1 MDYYS
6 ILGVSNNA
14 TTVEI
19 RKAYLSLAKKYHPD
33 KHMGGGEALQMHE
46 KFAKIVQ
53 AYKVLLDD
61 KKRSEY
67 DKTRLSVSYKQK
79 VQDTPRN
86 IQAKMA
92 FKNGLEFYKQG
103 DFWRAEKYFRSAMS
117 LSPDIPLYK
126 SYFGLSLARQK
137 RRNDEALKFCQEA
150 IDTELY
156 NSHFH
161 VNLGIVYRILG
172 ETEKAIKCFNEA
184 LAWNENDKRAKNEL
198 EKINGKNK
206 KGKGLFSHF
215 MRKGG

>member
-6 ILGVSNNA
+6 ILGVSKNA

-19 RKAYLSLAKKYHPD
+19 RKAYLSLARKYHPD
-33 KHMGGGEALQMHE
+33 KHSNDGDVREMHD
-46 KFAKIVQ
+46 KFSMIVQ

-61 KKRSEY
+61 KKRAEY
-67 DKTRLSVSYKQK
+67 DKIVSSASYKKK
-79 VQDTPRN
+79 VEQTPSS

-92 FKNGLEFYKQG
+92 FKNGLEFYKKG

-117 LSPDIPLYK
+117 LFPDKALYK

-137 RRNDEALKFCQEA
+137 RRSNEAIKFCQEA
-150 IDTELY
+150 IEEELY

-172 ETEKAIKCFNEA
+172 QTEKAIKCFNDA
-184 LAWNENDKRAKNEL
+184 LAWNEDDKRAHNEIGKLNKN
-198 EKINGKNK
+198 NK
-206 KGKGLFSHF
+206 KGRGFFSRF
-215 MRKGG
+215 LKKGG